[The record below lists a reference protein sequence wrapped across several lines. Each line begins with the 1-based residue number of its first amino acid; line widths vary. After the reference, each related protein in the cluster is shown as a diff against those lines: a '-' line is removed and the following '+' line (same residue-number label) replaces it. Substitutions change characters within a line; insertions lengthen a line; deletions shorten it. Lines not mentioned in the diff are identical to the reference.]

1 MPSVVIRFIPPTHTI
16 GARLPSGLARAS
28 VDVTKSMH
36 CALITT
42 RLPLSGYLQ
51 LLCPTAM
58 AKGIQLGL
66 TAKRPFACLNYSNRD
81 VQHMPHHD
89 CSQIYLRSA
98 IAVCPHSDCI
108 IALQLGLAAKRSLY
122 RLALRLSF
130 SLLLGPLTARV
141 ARRVS
146 VPQYGNRTAFS
157 LPYGWSHFDCFQ
169 ATLLSAIA
177 VCPQR
182 LLIAF
187 KLGLAA
193 KRSL

>member
-81 VQHMPHHD
+81 VQHMSHHD
-89 CSQIYLRSA
+89 CIQINLRSA
-98 IAVCPHSDCI
+98 IAVRPQRLHHC
-108 IALQLGLAAKRSLY
+108 ALAWPCGQALSLSFGLAAKLFSTPRPSY
-122 RLALRLSF
+122 RPRCA
-130 SLLLGPLTARV
+130 ARQR
-141 ARRVS
+141 ASIWQSYRVQPMVGRIS
-146 VPQYGNRTAFS
+146 
-157 LPYGWSHFDCFQ
+157 
-169 ATLLSAIA
+169 
-177 VCPQR
+177 
-182 LLIAF
+182 IAF
-187 KLGLAA
+187 KLPCYLQLLCVH
-193 KRSL
+193 SDC